1 VAAIR
6 VRPNRVATSNAPSAN
21 LAPWRSLRRLR
32 YADFNIQTGDLEAA
46 KQMLDA
52 ITQKAPD
59 YIPARNRLAE
69 IAFHQQKYDDCDK
82 LIKSIQINL
91 RKGDTAT
98 VTN

>member
-1 VAAIR
+1 
-6 VRPNRVATSNAPSAN
+6 
-21 LAPWRSLRRLR
+21 
-32 YADFNIQTGDLEAA
+32 
-46 KQMLDA
+46 MLDA

-91 RKGDTAT
+91 RKGNTAT